1 MWSKLFGG
9 GDELPRE
16 RVDAVVRVGDRYLS
30 EEAELRRLQ
39 TEKQTI
45 HPRDL
50 PPDKRRALIEE
61 VFAILGETGKR

>member
-9 GDELPRE
+9 GDGISRE
-16 RVDAVVRVGDRYLS
+16 RVDGVVRVVDRYLS

-50 PPDKRRALIEE
+50 QPDKRRALVEE
-61 VFAILGETGKR
+61 VFAILDETGKR

>member
-1 MWSKLFGG
+1 MWGKLFGG
-9 GDELPRE
+9 GDEQPRE
-16 RVDAVVRVGDRYLS
+16 RVDAVVQVVDRYLS
-30 EEAELRRLQ
+30 EEAELRGLQ

>member
-1 MWSKLFGG
+1 MWGKLFGG

-16 RVDAVVRVGDRYLS
+16 KVDAVVRVIDRYLA

-39 TEKQTI
+39 TEKQTT

-50 PPDKRRALIEE
+50 PPDKRRALIEG
-61 VFAILGETGKR
+61 VFAILGEAGKR

>member
-9 GDELPRE
+9 AEIPRE
-16 RVDAVVRVGDRYLS
+16 RVDAVVRLVDRYLS

-50 PPDKRRALIEE
+50 PPDKRRALVEE
-61 VFAILGETGKR
+61 VFTILGETGKR

>member
-1 MWSKLFGG
+1 MWNKLFGG

-16 RVDAVVRVGDRYLS
+16 RVDAVVRVVDRYLS
-30 EEAELRRLQ
+30 EEAELHRLQ
-39 TEKQTI
+39 TEKQTV

-61 VFAILGETGKR
+61 VFAILGETKKR

>member
-9 GDELPRE
+9 GDGLSRE
-16 RVDAVVRVGDRYLS
+16 RVDAVVRVVDRYLS

-45 HPRDL
+45 RPRDL
-50 PPDKRRALIEE
+50 PPDKRRALVEE
-61 VFAILGETGKR
+61 VFAILGETEKR

>member
-9 GDELPRE
+9 GDGLSRE
-16 RVDAVVRVGDRYLS
+16 RVDAVVQVVDRYLS

-50 PPDKRRALIEE
+50 PPEKRRALVEE